1 MNKMLLLLLLL
12 ALMLG
17 STQLSAQPVITSQ
30 PTNQFVF
37 YGGNATFSVM
47 VTGVG
52 PFTYQ
57 WLFNG
62 TNSLST
68 NIITTVA
75 GSGAQSGQLGDGGPA
90 TNATLPDPQGVA
102 VDPMGNILVSS
113 CVIVGRD

>member
-1 MNKMLLLLLLL
+1 MNKMLLPLLVLI
-12 ALMLG
+12 LG
-17 STQLSAQPVITSQ
+17 AIRLHAQPVITSQ

-37 YGGNATFSVM
+37 NGGNTTFSVM

-75 GSGAQSGQLGDGGPA
+75 GSGSQNGLLGDGGPA

-102 VDPMGNILVSS
+102 VD
-113 CVIVGRD
+113 